1 MLITKFCRHVKLSSD
16 LVVTPT
22 EAQIVSVAQT
32 LHMSCSLN
40 LDATYTSRTVTW
52 KLNDVDVRTAL
63 FI

>member
-1 MLITKFCRHVKLSSD
+1 MFNLSSD

-52 KLNDVDVRTAL
+52 KLNDADVRTAL